1 MSRWNDLQLLER
13 LGVLLTVP
21 MILVA
26 GPVLGSFVGG
36 ALDRRW
42 HTAPWGLL
50 ACAALG
56 GIGSSIEVYRILR
69 WVARLDRSKGGER

>member
-1 MSRWNDLQLLER
+1 MSPGNDLQLLGR

-21 MILVA
+21 MVLVV
-26 GPVLGSFVGG
+26 GPMLGAFIGN

-50 ACAALG
+50 LCAATGGLG
-56 GIGSSIEVYRILR
+56 SLIEVYRILR
-69 WVARLDRSKGGER
+69 WVARLDRNKSGKR